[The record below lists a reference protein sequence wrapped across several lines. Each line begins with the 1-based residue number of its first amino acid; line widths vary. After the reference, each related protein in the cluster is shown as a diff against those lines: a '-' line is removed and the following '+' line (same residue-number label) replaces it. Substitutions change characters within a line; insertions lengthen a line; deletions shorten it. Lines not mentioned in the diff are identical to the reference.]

1 MRSDGDA
8 DSTDAEDTDSG
19 SEEDTPEDTP
29 EDTAAEDPDCETT
42 VTRTWPV
49 DGAVDHYYLD
59 PIVFE
64 LSEPDETATVVM
76 DVEGETTVSD
86 DGLRVT
92 FTPSSP
98 LEPSTSYTVTLDYC
112 YAEPEISFS
121 TSHYGQPLE
130 ASTDLEDAVY
140 MLRFT
145 DGEYTVGDNAGELM
159 NAIFRWPILVQ
170 MQDVD
175 GPYVNLMAALGKTDS
190 DIYEQ
195 NTCART
201 ILIED
206 IPTSSLPML
215 SGGVS
220 DQEFG
225 AHEGLLRFDSFTF
238 EGTIAA
244 DGATLGGIRYSASM
258 GVAEI
263 ADLLPDFGD
272 VDAVCTLAANLDI
285 PCEPCD
291 TDEYKLC
298 IRVAAQHIPGVRV
311 STEMTPIDVPGVH
324 EDCETEEED

>member
-1 MRSDGDA
+1 M
-8 DSTDAEDTDSG
+8 
-19 SEEDTPEDTP
+19 
-29 EDTAAEDPDCETT
+29 
-42 VTRTWPV
+42 
-49 DGAVDHYYLD
+49 DHYYRD

-76 DVEGETTVSD
+76 DVEGATTVSE
-86 DGLRVT
+86 DGLKVT
-92 FTPSSP
+92 FTPSAP
-98 LEPSTSYTVTLDYC
+98 LEPSTTYSVKLDYC
-112 YAEPEISFS
+112 TGEPEISFS

-130 ASTDLEDAVY
+130 ASTELEDAVF

-159 NAIFRWPILVQ
+159 NAIFQWPILVQ
-170 MQDVD
+170 MRDVD
-175 GPYVNLMAALGKTDS
+175 GPYLNLMAALGKTDS

-206 IPTSSLPML
+206 VPTSALPML
-215 SGGVS
+215 SGGIN

-225 AHEGLLRFDSFTF
+225 AHGGLLRFDSFTF
-238 EGTIAA
+238 DGTIAA

-258 GVAEI
+258 GVSEI

-285 PCEPCD
+285 PCEPCA
-291 TDEYKLC
+291 TDEFDLC
-298 IRVAAQHIPGVRV
+298 IRVAAHRIPGVRV
-311 STEMTPIDVPGVH
+311 STSLTPIEVPGVH
-324 EDCETEEED
+324 EDCETEED